1 MIITQWRCVR
11 PFASYVYEFIWLPSI
26 QVQLICFLNTLFI
39 IVNSFRRQLDMTYI
53 WFSNKYDHDDK
64 RCMRCRVFLSM
75 CERLQSVYGKSALS
89 YGLQIRA
96 HTMFHL
102 YSREC
107 FLFLFFFFSCVAC
120 GCKMN
125 QHSCTAWGK
134 KKKKRKKVKSNNNG
148 VNIVNTCGGCFAVC
162 RGLFSSQCD
171 FWLAGVWRS
180 ADTCCVSLKRR
191 KARRLVVW
199 HQQRLHPL
207 TGTRRHKG
215 LLCN

>member
-11 PFASYVYEFIWLPSI
+11 PFASYVYEFVWLPSI

-134 KKKKRKKVKSNNNG
+134 KKKKKKWKSSLTIMGLILLINVGG
-148 VNIVNTCGGCFAVC
+148 VL
-162 RGLFSSQCD
+162 LF
-171 FWLAGVWRS
+171 AGV
-180 ADTCCVSLKRR
+180 CF
-191 KARRLVVW
+191 
-199 HQQRLHPL
+199 PL
-207 TGTRRHKG
+207 SVTSDWQESDALQTPVASP
-215 LLCN
+215 